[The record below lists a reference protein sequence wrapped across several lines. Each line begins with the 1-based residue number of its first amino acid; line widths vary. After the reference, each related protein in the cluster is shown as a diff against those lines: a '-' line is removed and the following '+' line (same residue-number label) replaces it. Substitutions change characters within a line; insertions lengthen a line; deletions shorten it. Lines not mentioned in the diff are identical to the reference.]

1 MGGHLVGGAVELF
14 DHGFLHDLHALLF
27 ELLFRVG
34 GNFGVLDRQDAVHHL
49 HHRRLG
55 AERVVEAGEFDADGA
70 GADDQQLLRHVRRLK
85 RVFVSPDPLSVRLQ
99 PRKLARAGAGGEDDG
114 FRLQLLRPLVGLDGD
129 LAGRG
134 DRRLPHHHLHLVLL
148 EKVADAGV
156 ELLRHA
162 ARAFHH
168 GVDIIAD
175 PVGLKPEFLGPVH
188 QVENFGGP
196 QQRLRRDAA
205 PVQANAAQMFALN
218 DCGFQ
223 PQLRR
228 ADRRDIA
235 PRPRADH
242 DHIKIRSHLQP
253 SVETF
258 QSF

>member
-27 ELLFRVG
+27 KLLLGVG
-34 GNFGVLDRQDAVHHL
+34 GNLRVLDRQDAIHHL
-49 HHRRLG
+49 NNRRFG

-85 RVFVSPDPLSVRLQ
+85 RVFVSPDPFAVRLK
-99 PRKLARAGAGGEDDG
+99 PRQFAGAGAGGEDDV
-114 FRLQLLRPLVGLDGD
+114 LRGQFLPPLVGLDGD

-134 DRRLPHHHLHLVLL
+134 DRRLAHHHLHLVLL

-156 ELLRHA
+156 ELFRDA

-168 GVDIIAD
+168 GVDVIAD

-188 QVENFGGP
+188 QVKDFGRP

-218 DCGFQ
+218 DCGLQ